1 MMEFLHTYILT
12 WRLPVAL
19 AIAALA
25 IFPIRT
31 AYRKLRISD
40 LDILD
45 NGAVEQAFCASL
57 WIGIAA
63 WVYIYVVVL
72 VVGVWISLWMRH
84 LMTGRAWMASIIA
97 LAGCA
102 FWYFVINY

>member
-1 MMEFLHTYILT
+1 MDFLSTYILT

-25 IFPIRT
+25 VFPIRT

-45 NGAVEQAFCASL
+45 NGAVEQSFCASL
-57 WIGIAA
+57 WIGLAA
-63 WVYIYVVVL
+63 WVYSYAAVL
-72 VVGVWISLWMRH
+72 IVGVWISLWLRH
-84 LMTGRAWMASIIA
+84 LMTGRAWLASMIA
-97 LAGCA
+97 LAMCA
-102 FWYFVINY
+102 LWYFVIFG

>member
-1 MMEFLHTYILT
+1 MDFLSTYILT

-45 NGAVEQAFCASL
+45 NGAVEQSFCASL

-63 WVYIYVVVL
+63 WFYPYVAVL
-72 VVGVWISLWMRH
+72 VLSVWICLWLRH
-84 LMTGRAWMASIIA
+84 LLTFRAWLASIIA
-97 LAGCA
+97 LAMCA
-102 FWYFVINY
+102 FWYYIING